1 MNYKVKG
8 LDKIFHANGIQK
20 KSGVAILIEKSILD
34 QKL

>member
-8 LDKIFHANGIQK
+8 LNNIFHANGIQK
-20 KSGVAILIEKSILD
+20 KLGVAILKEKSILD